1 MDDLINALIILS
13 FFALAWGFV
22 RLCDRLWGGP
32 PC

>member
-1 MDDLINALIILS
+1 VDDLIHALIILS